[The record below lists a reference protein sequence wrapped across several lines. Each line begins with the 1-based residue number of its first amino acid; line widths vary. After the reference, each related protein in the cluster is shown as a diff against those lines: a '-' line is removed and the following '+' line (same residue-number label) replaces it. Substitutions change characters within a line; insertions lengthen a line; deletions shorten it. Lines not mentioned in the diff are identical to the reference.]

1 MPARAASRSNLQK
14 IRRAPLLLSCAIFNG
29 PLHGA
34 AIVLF
39 LRQCLLYVSHQL
51 LVVRRH
57 F

>member
-14 IRRAPLLLSCAIFNG
+14 IRSAPLLLSCAMFNG
-29 PLHGA
+29 LLHVA
-34 AIVLF
+34 VIVLF
-39 LRQCLLYVSHQL
+39 LRQCLLYIGHQF